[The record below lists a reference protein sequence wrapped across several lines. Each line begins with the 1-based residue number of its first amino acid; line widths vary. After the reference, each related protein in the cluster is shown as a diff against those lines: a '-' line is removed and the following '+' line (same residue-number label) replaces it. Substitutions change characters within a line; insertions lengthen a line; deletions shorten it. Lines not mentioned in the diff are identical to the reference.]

1 MIQPGCQLCPFSV
14 TDPPLVQ
21 DLGQEWSILKLDEK
35 GLMMSEGP
43 AQECA
48 DDDDLESEKG
58 GTEVPLPDEVVSIII
73 GHVIS
78 DPSVF
83 EEPSTALG
91 RLESV
96 NRVWRGAAL
105 RMYRVLCRRRRKIRY
120 PQLEPVFTWHNF
132 DTDVYPGLTKGT
144 MFS

>member
-1 MIQPGCQLCPFSV
+1 
-14 TDPPLVQ
+14 
-21 DLGQEWSILKLDEK
+21 
-35 GLMMSEGP
+35 MMSCEGP
-43 AQECA
+43 VQEECA
-48 DDDDLESEKG
+48 DDDLESEEKG
-58 GTEVPLPDEVVSIII
+58 GTEIPLPDEVVSIII

-83 EEPSTALG
+83 EEPSSALG

-105 RMYRVLCRRRRKIRY
+105 RMYRMLCRRRRKIRY

>member
-1 MIQPGCQLCPFSV
+1 
-14 TDPPLVQ
+14 
-21 DLGQEWSILKLDEK
+21 
-35 GLMMSEGP
+35 MSEGP

-48 DDDDLESEKG
+48 DDDLESEKG
-58 GTEVPLPDEVVSIII
+58 TEIPLPDEVVSIII

-83 EEPSTALG
+83 EEPSSALG

-105 RMYRVLCRRRRKIRY
+105 RMYRMLCRRRRKIRY

-144 MFS
+144 IFLGADFLLDGLSSRDLLKAIKASHISLIQFFYH